1 MALVGDQQLR
11 ANGLEAEKGL
21 LDASPGNKSRPM
33 FQLEPAASESTRAWV
48 AKAFV
53 NSTTDKSVTPKSQ
66 KSPSK
71 LTMENAMPKSASV
84 TPSRKSKRSTAFAD
98 QDSIEKVAKLKAK
111 KNLEEPNQKGM
122 PAVDSF
128 ISFLDV
134 TLSTTVTN
142 LGINLGDSTHNPSF
156 CINKLK
162 KLESDRLSSDPSPNN
177 KLDTVTKL
185 DFSILESVDELN
197 LLTLNQ
203 ICGEVVEG
211 FSAGEASGLDDLH
224 AVPRRKTRS
233 SKNKKSKSEKHT

>member
-1 MALVGDQQLR
+1 MQ
-11 ANGLEAEKGL
+11 
-21 LDASPGNKSRPM
+21 
-33 FQLEPAASESTRAWV
+33 
-48 AKAFV
+48 
-53 NSTTDKSVTPKSQ
+53 
-66 KSPSK
+66 
-71 LTMENAMPKSASV
+71 NAMPKFTSV
-84 TPSRKSKRSTAFAD
+84 TPRKSKRSTAFAD

-128 ISFLDV
+128 ISFSDV
-134 TLSTTVTN
+134 TLSTTVSN

-162 KLESDRLSSDPSPNN
+162 KLESDRLLSDPSPNN

-185 DFSILESVDELN
+185 DFSILESEDELD

-203 ICGEVVEG
+203 IYGEVVEG

-224 AVPRRKTRS
+224 AIPRRKTRS
-233 SKNKKSKSEKHT
+233 SKNKKSKSEKQT